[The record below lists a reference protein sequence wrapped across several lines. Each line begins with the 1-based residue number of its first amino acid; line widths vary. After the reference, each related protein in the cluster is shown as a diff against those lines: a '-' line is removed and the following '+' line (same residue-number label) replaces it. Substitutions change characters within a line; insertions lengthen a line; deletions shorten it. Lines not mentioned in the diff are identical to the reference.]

1 MCDVSF
7 SPLRVRLVWPE
18 GKTAA
23 SSHFVGGNLWIVAI
37 VALIVVNRE
46 DSAPLCIL
54 RSNYNSMNP
63 L

>member
-7 SPLRVRLVWPE
+7 SPLRVRLVWSE

-23 SSHFVGGNLWIVAI
+23 SSFVSGNLWIVAI

-54 RSNYNSMNP
+54 SSNYNSMNP

>member
-23 SSHFVGGNLWIVAI
+23 SSFVGGNLWIVAI

-46 DSAPLCIL
+46 DSAPLGIL
-54 RSNYNSMNP
+54 SSNYNSMNP

>member
-23 SSHFVGGNLWIVAI
+23 SSFVSGNLWIVVI

-46 DSAPLCIL
+46 DSAPLGIL
-54 RSNYNSMNP
+54 SSNYNSMNP